1 MFTRNGSHFFH
12 KTLNWTR
19 EIFSESEEL
28 ERTQVSYG
36 LYGITP
42 SWFILGKPKW
52 ISDTPKSVA
61 IEFWRSP
68 QAIKALELTFS
79 FLYYLRLPPSSS
91 WYMKALKWEQCLFS
105 KHLPSKVK
113 RFNALWPL
121 LIGVTLSAIWIQT
134 NDLIFNKVRWMARGQ
149 AQKCHLGGASWLGE
163 DWVVACALANTKAP
177 KLMKVEFLK
186 PLIKFGFRIMRIA
199 CMMKEKCV
207 VLSTTYWLHY

>member
-19 EIFSESEEL
+19 EIFSKSEEL

-42 SWFILGKPKW
+42 LWFILGKPKW

-91 WYMKALKWEQCLFS
+91 WYMKALKWEWCLFS

-113 RFNALWPL
+113 KFNALCSL
-121 LIGVTLSAIWIQT
+121 LIGSPY
-134 NDLIFNKVRWMARGQ
+134 G
-149 AQKCHLGGASWLGE
+149 
-163 DWVVACALANTKAP
+163 P
-177 KLMKVEFLK
+177 
-186 PLIKFGFRIMRIA
+186 FGFKQMTWFSIGLDEWQEAKLKSVIW
-199 CMMKEKCV
+199 EGLV
-207 VLSTTYWLHY
+207 E